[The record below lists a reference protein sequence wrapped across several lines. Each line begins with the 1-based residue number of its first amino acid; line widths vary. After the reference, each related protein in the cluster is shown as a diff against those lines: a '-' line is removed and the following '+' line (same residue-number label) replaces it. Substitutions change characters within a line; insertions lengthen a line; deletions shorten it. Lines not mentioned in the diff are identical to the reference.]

1 MEENM
6 INESDINT
14 ISLYEELKSKIEKE
28 GSVDVTISEFDV
40 DLMMDIKTTYTFN
53 KVEFIENEY
62 YIIGYF
68 ENGHFGFTS
77 DDL

>member
-1 MEENM
+1 M
-6 INESDINT
+6 INESDMNT
-14 ISLYEELKSKIEKE
+14 ILLYEELKSKIEKE
-28 GSVDVTISEFDV
+28 GSVDITISEFDV
-40 DLMMDIKTTYTFN
+40 DLMMDIKTIYTFN
-53 KVEFIENEY
+53 KVEFIENGN